1 MILKTSKFFFFLWFL
16 SEVKCSKNCRKIDS
30 KNPAFRSIVY
40 SESHGSGFGS
50 QLSVYA
56 LMSQL
61 RHEFNFD
68 TFVSRECRAVLS
80 NVFTV
85 TSLSDVPVFED
96 TFCVEKLTEAG
107 NFEAYAR
114 DVQDLVE
121 KTEFRSERTIW
132 LWPHKAKISKTPND
146 KTSKPSSYHSNDVF
160 LQGYRYH
167 KFVNY

>member
-1 MILKTSKFFFFLWFL
+1 MFLKIVKLFFFFWFL
-16 SEVKCSKNCRKIDS
+16 SEVKCSKNCRKIDP
-30 KNPAFRSIVY
+30 KDPPYRSIVF

-50 QLSVYA
+50 QLFVYA

-68 TFVSRECRAVLS
+68 TFVSRECRSILA

-96 TFCVEKLTEAG
+96 TFCVDRPTEAA

-121 KTEFRSERTIW
+121 KSEFRTGRIIW
-132 LWPHKAKISKTPND
+132 LWPHKAKISKTSND
-146 KTSKPSSYHSNDVF
+146 KASKPASYHANDVF
-160 LQGYRYH
+160 LQGYRYQ
-167 KFVNY
+167 